1 METPTPSPAGF
12 WMRFA
17 ALLVDGILIG
27 LVNLLVMTPLLGQTF
42 RMAVDAE
49 AGGLSENDVLAWLTT
64 FVLSNL
70 AIMVIGWLYF
80 ALMESSGRQ
89 GTLGKHLLGIRV
101 TGLDGGRISFGRATG
116 RYFGKILS
124 GMILMVGYL
133 MAGFTDR
140 KQALHD
146 MLAGTLVVRR

>member
-1 METPTPSPAGF
+1 
-12 WMRFA
+12 MRFA

-42 RMAVDAE
+42 RMAVDDE
-49 AGGLSENDVLAWLTT
+49 AGGLSESDVLAWLTT

>member
-1 METPTPSPAGF
+1 
-12 WMRFA
+12 MRFA

>member
-1 METPTPSPAGF
+1 
-12 WMRFA
+12 
-17 ALLVDGILIG
+17 
-27 LVNLLVMTPLLGQTF
+27 
-42 RMAVDAE
+42 
-49 AGGLSENDVLAWLTT
+49 
-64 FVLSNL
+64 
-70 AIMVIGWLYF
+70 
-80 ALMESSGRQ
+80 
-89 GTLGKHLLGIRV
+89 V